1 MDSESDLNPDTDD
14 LPLCANTN
22 HILVKHY
29 VLDLTVCFERKVIS
43 GSIVLFLD
51 PCSGSTEKDVREKTC
66 SESSSA
72 SMDPEVESREGSVKK
87 HDDME
92 KLSRSWELS
101 NDGDFT
107 LVLDCCDL
115 AVSKVE
121 EVDVSH
127 VSDIGS
133 EKAGVSSLTQNAT
146 LVQNILSMPSTRWRQ
161 QHQMFSL
168 CSRAPGVQGD
178 SSLRFHT
185 NRWSLQVR
193 KRHVSSS
200 QDFPRVLRVF
210 YETRPEGG
218 SVRWTRD
225 QDDRACVYTAGS
237 PINNRALFPCQEP
250 PVAMSTWQAIVRA
263 PSDCVVLMSGEEAVK
278 PTEDSDCLIWNY
290 YVTMPMPA
298 STFAL
303 AVGHWR
309 QVTDENSPTLE
320 KESGNRLHC
329 GTGENFGAET
339 SALSTLGNSTRGEV
353 KVSTLQPGR
362 GHQTSRSPPLSSH
375 PSLEEKTSHCSAVVD
390 DSIPCSHGDY
400 PCRVAESSVRSQQVI
415 PHRVFAPDSLL
426 HKAQIGILSLLPKC
440 LEAAFEVLGV
450 HPFSRLDVLVVPAG
464 FSSLGM
470 ASPHIVFLSQ
480 SVLNAGGSGSGEKA
494 VALCGSRLCH
504 EIAHSWFGLV
514 IGARDWTEEWISEG
528 FATYLEDV
536 IWARAQQLSFED
548 AAEQSSLKALLRWR
562 RLSDELQN
570 SQEELQILRPN
581 MERTGQVSDSGSST
595 VKHALNPDKSF
606 MQVHYLKGYFL
617 LRFLAS
623 QVGEQQFINFFRLFV
638 QRYHGQLILSQDFL
652 HMLLIT
658 FPDIERRGLTL
669 SAIYADWLDRP
680 GIPEWL
686 YERSAVWS
694 QTRLVE
700 EVKAEV
706 VKWILPSH
714 RHQGKGRKRKQSE
727 PKVKHK
733 EVTSDQLVLLL
744 EFLLEE
750 ARLSAAKMRAL
761 AQTYALQNQDAEVRH
776 RWCELVVKH
785 GFSEAYGDL
794 EHFLVHDQAMGVY
807 LYGELM
813 VHEDS
818 EQQELAR
825 RCLSR
830 VSAEM
835 DRSARKVV
843 EEMVL

>member
-470 ASPHIVFLSQ
+470 A
-480 SVLNAGGSGSGEKA
+480 
-494 VALCGSRLCH
+494 
-504 EIAHSWFGLV
+504 
-514 IGARDWTEEWISEG
+514 
-528 FATYLEDV
+528 
-536 IWARAQQLSFED
+536 
-548 AAEQSSLKALLRWR
+548 
-562 RLSDELQN
+562 
-570 SQEELQILRPN
+570 RPN

>member
-43 GSIVLFLD
+43 GSVVLFLD

-66 SESSSA
+66 LESSSA
-72 SMDPEVESREGSVKK
+72 SMDPEVEAREGSVKK
-87 HDDME
+87 HDDVE
-92 KLSRSWELS
+92 KLPRSWELS

-133 EKAGVSSLTQNAT
+133 EKAGLSSSNQNAT
-146 LVQNILSMPSTRWRQ
+146 LVQNILSMPSTQWRR

-185 NRWSLQVR
+185 SRWSLQVR

-298 STFAL
+298 STLAL
-303 AVGHWR
+303 AMGHWR

-320 KESGNRLHC
+320 KESGNRLDC

-450 HPFSRLDVLVVPAG
+450 HPFSRLDVLIVPAG

-470 ASPHIVFLSQ
+470 A
-480 SVLNAGGSGSGEKA
+480 
-494 VALCGSRLCH
+494 
-504 EIAHSWFGLV
+504 
-514 IGARDWTEEWISEG
+514 
-528 FATYLEDV
+528 
-536 IWARAQQLSFED
+536 
-548 AAEQSSLKALLRWR
+548 
-562 RLSDELQN
+562 
-570 SQEELQILRPN
+570 RPN

-761 AQTYALQNQDAEVRH
+761 AQTYALPKQDAEVRH